1 MNIQDS
7 WLLPEGI
14 DELIPDEAAQLEIL
28 RRKLVDMM
36 RGWGYQLVEP
46 PLIDYLDSLLTGTA
60 KTLDLRTFKLI
71 DQISGRLLGIR
82 ADMTPQVARIS
93 AHKLRNNDLSR
104 LSYIGSVLY
113 TLPEGH
119 NTSRNPIQL
128 GAEIYGHS
136 GPESDIEILQ
146 LMMGVLEIAGIT
158 SSLSLDL
165 GHVGIYRGL
174 AKYAVLSENQEQ
186 ELFLALQRKALPEIE
201 VLVSKY
207 QLKDDSRE
215 MLLALSHLN
224 GDVLVLSQAQQIFS
238 KAPDGVKLALEN
250 LIVVAK
256 MASERLPKIN
266 INFDLAELRG
276 YDYHTGLVFSAY
288 QVESSQAIATGGRY
302 DDIGA
307 NFGYAQPATGFSLDL
322 KMLVRQL
329 GRATDDKQAITVSWA
344 DDLAQHKIVEELR
357 NKGEMVVYNLPGFTN
372 LKSRRLIQQDGHWLV
387 TEVEK

>member
-7 WLLPEGI
+7 WLLPDGI

-36 RGWGYQLVEP
+36 RGCGYQLVEP

-158 SSLSLDL
+158 SSLPLY
-165 GHVGIYRGL
+165 I
-174 AKYAVLSENQEQ
+174 
-186 ELFLALQRKALPEIE
+186 P
-201 VLVSKY
+201 
-207 QLKDDSRE
+207 
-215 MLLALSHLN
+215 
-224 GDVLVLSQAQQIFS
+224 
-238 KAPDGVKLALEN
+238 
-250 LIVVAK
+250 
-256 MASERLPKIN
+256 
-266 INFDLAELRG
+266 
-276 YDYHTGLVFSAY
+276 T
-288 QVESSQAIATGGRY
+288 
-302 DDIGA
+302 
-307 NFGYAQPATGFSLDL
+307 
-322 KMLVRQL
+322 
-329 GRATDDKQAITVSWA
+329 
-344 DDLAQHKIVEELR
+344 
-357 NKGEMVVYNLPGFTN
+357 
-372 LKSRRLIQQDGHWLV
+372 
-387 TEVEK
+387 